1 MDLYAMDTLHM
12 LANHNLSQNKQD
24 ERKCKSNEKLLH
36 IFEYYGCKEV
46 YRDKGQC
53 YV

>member
-12 LANHNLSQNKQD
+12 LANCILSQNKQD
-24 ERKCKSNEKLLH
+24 ERKCTSYEKLLH

-46 YRDKGQC
+46 YQDKEHC
-53 YV
+53 YA